1 MQEMQETWVR
11 SLGQKDPLEREMA
24 PHSSIPGWRIPRT
37 EEPGRLQSAGSQRV
51 GHDCSGLAQSSHL
64 PLRFRAVPLLEESR
78 LWFCRFLVV
87 SSVFACFEILT
98 AGKKSPVSY
107 VTSAFVIDRI
117 LLTSLPLFACILG
130 VSFV

>member
-1 MQEMQETWVR
+1 MECGLSRWLGGKESACRSRRTWVR

-64 PLRFRAVPLLEESR
+64 PVRFRAVPLLEESR

-98 AGKKSPVSY
+98 AGKKSSCRV
-107 VTSAFVIDRI
+107 
-117 LLTSLPLFACILG
+117 LG
-130 VSFV
+130 VVDE